1 MGHPYR
7 MSYRSPWWL
16 LRLRLSSLSAV
27 APLLYTERVPQ
38 KAFRVVS
45 AGAFGAET
53 KTLGRRKAYR
63 RCLQMKYTQK
73 ARLVAPWVLGHW
85 AISAETPPWGIP
97 CGGHCGG
104 EMVCPPASK
113 VLDCLPLASFWKPIW

>member
-1 MGHPYR
+1 MGSEMCIRDSPYR

-53 KTLGRRKAYR
+53 KTLGRRKAY
-63 RCLQMKYTQK
+63 
-73 ARLVAPWVLGHW
+73 LVRVNLYSPQSVQTGEGYPLTRNLWPL
-85 AISAETPPWGIP
+85 WGFCDP
-97 CGGHCGG
+97 RFAN
-104 EMVCPPASK
+104 V
-113 VLDCLPLASFWKPIW
+113 